1 MLSYVI
7 LIGALIG
14 FVMLGRSYREG
25 PDGKRR
31 NMLAQSVG
39 RGIKNG
45 AIIFVVLAVGLLIY
59 YLVFEPGLSNT

>member
-1 MLSYVI
+1 
-7 LIGALIG
+7 
-14 FVMLGRSYREG
+14 MLGRSYREG